1 MKKIE
6 KVRVL
11 IVDDSIVVREIIKEL
26 LSNDKEIEV
35 IGEAENGKVAIEKVK
50 ETNPDI
56 VLMDIMMPVMDGL
69 EATKRIMEIH
79 PVPILIMSSL
89 IEDPPS
95 GKFTFKA
102 INSGAIDVL
111 KKPKRI
117 LEGIEEGVKKQIIE
131 KVKYIARTGVF
142 KIERVKKVF
151 TVSGGKKKILL
162 IGASAGGPR
171 AVLTVLKGLKRD
183 FPCPIIVAQHMAPDF
198 VEGFSKWLQE
208 ETHFNVSL
216 VGNREILRPGVVY
229 VPCGGCNGVVKE
241 GEIISEKSNNP
252 MEITP
257 SVDVLFNSASRY
269 FGDGCVGVILSGI
282 GKDGAEGAR
291 EILRVGGLVLA
302 QDESSSTVYGMP
314 RAAVEIGG
322 VKTVLPLS
330 EIPDYLNSIF

>member
-1 MKKIE
+1 MKKTE
-6 KVRVL
+6 KVKVL
-11 IVDDSIVVREIIKEL
+11 IVDDSIVVREVMREI
-26 LSNDKEIEV
+26 LSSDDEIEV
-35 IGEAENGKVAIEKVK
+35 VGEAENGKVAIEKVV
-50 ETNPDI
+50 ETKPHI

-69 EATKRIMEIH
+69 EATKRIMEVH

-95 GKFTFKA
+95 GRFTFKA
-102 INSGAIDVL
+102 INSGAMDVL
-111 KKPKRI
+111 KKPRKI
-117 LEGIEEGVKKQIIE
+117 LEGVEEGVKKYIIE

-142 KIERVKKVF
+142 KIERGKKLF

-183 FPCPIIVAQHMAPDF
+183 FPSPVVVAQHMAPDF
-198 VEGFSKWLQE
+198 VEGFSRWLQE
-208 ETHFNVSL
+208 ETSFNVCL
-216 VGNREILRPGVVY
+216 VKKKEVLRGGMVY
-229 VPCGGCNGVVKE
+229 VPCGGCHAVIEE
-241 GEIISEKSNNP
+241 GEILAERSTNP

-257 SVDVLFNSASRY
+257 SVDILFNSAARF
-269 FGDGCVGVILSGI
+269 FGSGCVGVILSGI

-291 EILRVGGLVLA
+291 EILRMGGLVLA

-322 VKTVLPLS
+322 VKTVLPLF

>member
-1 MKKIE
+1 MKRIE

-11 IVDDSIVVREIIKEL
+11 IVDDSIVVREIIREI
-26 LSNDKEIEV
+26 LSSDKEIEV
-35 IGEAENGKVAIEKVK
+35 IGEAENGKVAIEKVM

-79 PVPILIMSSL
+79 PVPVLIMSSL

-102 INSGAIDVL
+102 INSGAADVL
-111 KKPKRI
+111 KKPKRM
-117 LEGIEEGVKKQIIE
+117 LEGVEEGAKREIIE

-142 KIERVKKVF
+142 KIERVKRVF
-151 TVSGGKKKILL
+151 TVSGHKKKILL

-171 AVLTVLKGLKRD
+171 AVLTVLKGLKKD
-183 FPCPIIVAQHMAPDF
+183 FPCPIIVAQHMASDF

-208 ETHFNVSL
+208 ETTFKVCL
-216 VGNREILRPGVVY
+216 VAEREFLRPGVVY
-229 VPCGGCNGVVKE
+229 VPSGGCHGVITE
-241 GEIISEKSNNP
+241 GEIVAEKSNNP

-257 SVDVLFNSASRY
+257 SVDRLFNSASRY

-282 GKDGAEGAR
+282 GKDGAEGAK
-291 EILRVGGLVLA
+291 EILRTGGVVLA
-302 QDESSSTVYGMP
+302 QDESSSVVYGMP